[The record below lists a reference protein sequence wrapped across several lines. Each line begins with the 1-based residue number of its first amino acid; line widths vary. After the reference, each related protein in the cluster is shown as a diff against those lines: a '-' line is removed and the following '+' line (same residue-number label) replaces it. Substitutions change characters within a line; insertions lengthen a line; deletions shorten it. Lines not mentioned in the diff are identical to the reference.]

1 MKNLGAFH
9 GVKIPRLL
17 KLLPVKL
24 SKEEVSAMACIFFT
38 SRWNLSTS
46 LGKVFA
52 DMNLYKF
59 LLSHQIT
66 VHFYLTLG
74 GTQLDKKI
82 VPSSQ
87 SSQGCFIL
95 KM

>member
-17 KLLPVKL
+17 HPVKL

-52 DMNLYKF
+52 DMKVAKSDEDAIHLLILYSLF
-59 LLSHQIT
+59 VS
-66 VHFYLTLG
+66 FA
-74 GTQLDKKI
+74 
-82 VPSSQ
+82 
-87 SSQGCFIL
+87 
-95 KM
+95 